1 MTNIRCNATLLWIF
15 PSASFFYVLYISMW
29 LSVVK
34 QLRTV
39 RVRQLLER
47 RSSLS
52 HSVNKT
58 RDIMH
63 FNDTNQTIFCNH
75 QLFNTNYWNNVSE
88 ISYIPETKWRPHNQS
103 CSPGRHFFS
112 SQNRYPKISS
122 VYFGGKAV
130 KLHSRAF
137 SISLSTSR
145 GTTTLTHLQEKKKSL
160 AWK

>member
-1 MTNIRCNATLLWIF
+1 MIFEEFSSGHTSAYKTTMSYSSSSENVTLIFFFKFLKCYFKKLFNLICDVIAIRQV
-15 PSASFFYVLYISMW
+15 SR
-29 LSVVK
+29 K

-88 ISYIPETKWRPHNQS
+88 ISYIPETKWRLHNQS
-103 CSPGRHFFS
+103 CSPGRHF
-112 SQNRYPKISS
+112 
-122 VYFGGKAV
+122 
-130 KLHSRAF
+130 
-137 SISLSTSR
+137 SLLRTDIQRFRRSTSAGKR
-145 GTTTLTHLQEKKKSL
+145 
-160 AWK
+160 

>member
-1 MTNIRCNATLLWIF
+1 
-15 PSASFFYVLYISMW
+15 
-29 LSVVK
+29 
-34 QLRTV
+34 
-39 RVRQLLER
+39 
-47 RSSLS
+47 
-52 HSVNKT
+52 
-58 RDIMH
+58 MH

-88 ISYIPETKWRPHNQS
+88 ISYIPETKWRPQQPVMIAR
-103 CSPGRHFFS
+103 SPFFS

-145 GTTTLTHLQEKKKSL
+145 GTPDSYPFAEKKNRLLGNNGVVEVETIGRYGRGILSCHSIWRSCHSHV
-160 AWK
+160 AGDVIWIRPIVWESFHQIR